1 MLNNSEINNLLN
13 GLSQRL
19 NTSPEQLKENLQ
31 NGNLN
36 SVVNKMNSYQ
46 AKKLQKIL
54 DDPKQSEKILN
65 SPQAQA
71 IIKKLMG

>member
-19 NTSPEQLKENLQ
+19 DTPPEVLKENIEKC
-31 NGNLN
+31 NLN
-36 SVVNKMNSYQ
+36 NILNKMNSHQ
-46 AKKLQKIL
+46 AKRIQKIL
-54 DDPKQSEKILN
+54 DNKEQSEKILN

>member
-19 NTSPEQLKENLQ
+19 DTQPEVLKENIEK
-31 NGNLN
+31 GNLN
-36 SVVNKMNSYQ
+36 NILNKMNSHQ
-46 AKKLQKIL
+46 AKRIQKIL
-54 DDPKQSEKILN
+54 DNKEQSEKILN

>member
-19 NTSPEQLKENLQ
+19 DTPAEVLKENIEK
-31 NGNLN
+31 GNLN
-36 SVVNKMNSYQ
+36 NILNKMNSHQ
-46 AKKLQKIL
+46 AKRIQKIL
-54 DDPKQSEKILN
+54 DNKEQSEKILN

>member
-19 NTSPEQLKENLQ
+19 DTPSEVLKENIEK
-31 NGNLN
+31 GNLN
-36 SVVNKMNSYQ
+36 NILNKMNSHQ
-46 AKKLQKIL
+46 SKRIQKIL
-54 DDPKQSEKILN
+54 DNKEQSEKILN

>member
-19 NTSPEQLKENLQ
+19 DTPPEVLKENIEK
-31 NGNLN
+31 GKLN
-36 SVVNKMNSYQ
+36 NILNKMNIHQ
-46 AKKLQKIL
+46 AKRIQKIL
-54 DDPKQSEKILN
+54 DNKEQSEKILN

>member
-1 MLNNSEINNLLN
+1 MLNNSEINNLIN

-19 NTSPEQLKENLQ
+19 DTPPEQLKENLEK
-31 NGNLN
+31 GNLD
-36 SVVNKMNSYQ
+36 SILNKMNSSQ
-46 AKKLQKIL
+46 AKRIQKIL
-54 DDPKQSEKILN
+54 DNKEQSEKILN

>member
-19 NTSPEQLKENLQ
+19 DTSPEVLKENIEK
-31 NGNLN
+31 GNLN
-36 SVVNKMNSYQ
+36 NILNKMNSHQ
-46 AKKLQKIL
+46 AKRIQKIL
-54 DDPKQSEKILN
+54 DNKEQSEKILN